1 VLSGKFSLTVR
12 YWFCFMWYLCRFN
25 SYF

>member
-1 VLSGKFSLTVR
+1 MISLS
-12 YWFCFMWYLCRFN
+12 FMWYLCRFN